1 MEKYLLYESNLTCC
15 NNCPHEAGI
24 IIHSFF
30 QSEYEVKMTGKGNPV
45 TEADIAAQ
53 LAIHSDPED
62 AKVSLDNVIKTMWET
77 AQNMMSK
84 YKETAEGGLALQIS
98 INQPEC

>member
-1 MEKYLLYESNLTCC
+1 MK
-15 NNCPHEAGI
+15 
-24 IIHSFF
+24 
-30 QSEYEVKMTGKGNPV
+30 GKGNPV

-62 AKVSLDNVIKTMWET
+62 SKVSLDNVIKTMWET

>member
-1 MEKYLLYESNLTCC
+1 MNQILLAATTAA
-15 NNCPHEAGI
+15 HEAGI

-84 YKETAEGGLALQIS
+84 YKETAEGRLALQIS

>member
-1 MEKYLLYESNLTCC
+1 LEKYLLYESNLTCC

-30 QSEYEVKMTGKGNPV
+30 HSEYELKMKGKGNPV